1 MNYTRRWYSPLFWVM
16 IFLFV
21 SCNKDEIPF
30 DKDNP
35 ITGNWEFV
43 VSSEEPSY
51 TLYHMK
57 RTAELSEKYGSL
69 YFGPE
74 GEFKNANSWGFTGQP
89 TMFTGTW
96 SAQNDTII
104 LVEMTLPFA
113 EKWKMAIKK
122 LDKNTMEYYFLYD
135 K

>member
-1 MNYTRRWYSPLFWVM
+1 MNIKYKWLSISYLVILFL
-16 IFLFV
+16 IPG
-21 SCNKDEIPF
+21 CNKDDIPY
-30 DKDNP
+30 DKVHP
-35 ITGNWEFV
+35 INGNWEFV

-57 RTAELSEKYGSL
+57 RTSELSEKYGSL

-104 LVEMTLPFA
+104 LVEMTFPFT

-122 LDKNTMEYYFLYD
+122 VDKESLEYYFLYD

>member
-1 MNYTRRWYSPLFWVM
+1 MYTPLFWVM

-57 RTAELSEKYGSL
+57 RRAELSEKYGSI

-74 GEFKNANSWGFTGQP
+74 GEFKYKSAWGIAAQP
-89 TMFTGTW
+89 CLFTGTW
-96 SAQNDTII
+96 SAQNDTVI
-104 LVEMTLPFA
+104 LVEMTQPSL

-122 LDKNTMEYYFLYD
+122 LDKESLEYYFLYN